1 MKIDKNNVLKVSKI
15 SLTLCAITAISAL
28 VLAVVNEFTAP
39 VIAENTLDKKNAA
52 MQVVVPQAEN
62 FKSLECDSSEE
73 IVSEIYEAV
82 DDDGNTV
89 GYAVMCNPNGYG
101 GEISMAVGIDNNST
115 VIGVDI
121 VSQSETAGLG
131 SKCTSEE
138 FREQFKGKSFGISVV
153 KNGAKDNQIDAIS
166 SATVTSK
173 AVTKGVNSALEA
185 VDKIKGDN

>member
-1 MKIDKNNVLKVSKI
+1 MSNMKIDKNNVLKVSKI

-101 GEISMAVGIDNNST
+101 GEISMA
-115 VIGVDI
+115 
-121 VSQSETAGLG
+121 A
-131 SKCTSEE
+131 
-138 FREQFKGKSFGISVV
+138 
-153 KNGAKDNQIDAIS
+153 QIPQKESS
-166 SATVTSK
+166 SAREIISRL
-173 AVTKGVNSALEA
+173 S
-185 VDKIKGDN
+185 VDRFS